1 MNHRSGPLVALVL
14 VLASLPALA
23 DPPALI
29 PRAILLGDPAR
40 TMGRISPNGDAI
52 AYLAP
57 SERGVLNLWVRTLG
71 ARDDRMVTRDEH
83 RGIRMFEWAEDGRRL
98 LYLQDVAGEE
108 NFHLHRVDLADG
120 SVQDLTPFDGVR
132 AQNLLLDGSHPGELL
147 VELNRRDP
155 KVFDVYRI
163 DLASAASRLDTENPG
178 DVVTWVADPRFV
190 IRAGVAAHADGSRSL
205 RVRNGPDDAWRDL
218 TSWPDQESVQPLGF
232 APDGQSIYVA
242 TSVGGDVSRLVRID
256 ATTGKEVE
264 TLAKDPRCDVG
275 EPVIDPRTHRLQAV
289 SFNYARKEWKVI
301 DPAVKADFEAL
312 AGARRGDFTITSRD
326 RADRRWVV
334 SHTVDDG
341 PLQYSLYDRKK
352 RKLSPLFVSRPELSK
367 HPLTHRDAIVIT
379 TRDELTMVTYLTLP
393 RGVPPRKLPMVL
405 LVHGGPWER
414 DSWGFDGVAQ
424 WLANRGYL
432 VLQPNFRASLGFGKK
447 YLHAG
452 DRQWGGTMQNDLTD
466 AVAWAI
472 AKGYADPKRVAI
484 MGTSYGG
491 YAALAGLTFTP
502 DLYACGIDVAGPSN
516 LETLLEALP
525 PYGSAML
532 GMLDL
537 RMGDVGRDSLFNQR
551 VSPLFHVDRIRSPL
565 LVGHGANDPRVPLG
579 ESTRLV
585 DAMRSRGLPVDFVVY
600 ADEGHGFVRPENRL
614 DFYARVEQFLA
625 RSIGGR
631 AEPFAPVDGAKA
643 DLK

>member
-1 MNHRSGPLVALVL
+1 M
-14 VLASLPALA
+14 
-23 DPPALI
+23 
-29 PRAILLGDPAR
+29 
-40 TMGRISPNGDAI
+40 
-52 AYLAP
+52 
-57 SERGVLNLWVRTLG
+57 
-71 ARDDRMVTRDEH
+71 
-83 RGIRMFEWAEDGRRL
+83 
-98 LYLQDVAGEE
+98 
-108 NFHLHRVDLADG
+108 
-120 SVQDLTPFDGVR
+120 R

-341 PLQYSLYDRKK
+341 PLQYSLYDRK
-352 RKLSPLFVSRPELSK
+352 RGSSRRCS
-367 HPLTHRDAIVIT
+367 
-379 TRDELTMVTYLTLP
+379 
-393 RGVPPRKLPMVL
+393 
-405 LVHGGPWER
+405 
-414 DSWGFDGVAQ
+414 
-424 WLANRGYL
+424 
-432 VLQPNFRASLGFGKK
+432 
-447 YLHAG
+447 
-452 DRQWGGTMQNDLTD
+452 
-466 AVAWAI
+466 
-472 AKGYADPKRVAI
+472 
-484 MGTSYGG
+484 
-491 YAALAGLTFTP
+491 
-502 DLYACGIDVAGPSN
+502 
-516 LETLLEALP
+516 
-525 PYGSAML
+525 
-532 GMLDL
+532 
-537 RMGDVGRDSLFNQR
+537 
-551 VSPLFHVDRIRSPL
+551 
-565 LVGHGANDPRVPLG
+565 
-579 ESTRLV
+579 
-585 DAMRSRGLPVDFVVY
+585 
-600 ADEGHGFVRPENRL
+600 
-614 DFYARVEQFLA
+614 
-625 RSIGGR
+625 
-631 AEPFAPVDGAKA
+631 
-643 DLK
+643 

>member
-1 MNHRSGPLVALVL
+1 M
-14 VLASLPALA
+14 
-23 DPPALI
+23 
-29 PRAILLGDPAR
+29 
-40 TMGRISPNGDAI
+40 
-52 AYLAP
+52 
-57 SERGVLNLWVRTLG
+57 
-71 ARDDRMVTRDEH
+71 
-83 RGIRMFEWAEDGRRL
+83 
-98 LYLQDVAGEE
+98 
-108 NFHLHRVDLADG
+108 
-120 SVQDLTPFDGVR
+120 
-132 AQNLLLDGSHPGELL
+132 
-147 VELNRRDP
+147 
-155 KVFDVYRI
+155 
-163 DLASAASRLDTENPG
+163 
-178 DVVTWVADPRFV
+178 
-190 IRAGVAAHADGSRSL
+190 
-205 RVRNGPDDAWRDL
+205 
-218 TSWPDQESVQPLGF
+218 
-232 APDGQSIYVA
+232 
-242 TSVGGDVSRLVRID
+242 
-256 ATTGKEVE
+256 
-264 TLAKDPRCDVG
+264 
-275 EPVIDPRTHRLQAV
+275 
-289 SFNYARKEWKVI
+289 
-301 DPAVKADFEAL
+301 
-312 AGARRGDFTITSRD
+312 
-326 RADRRWVV
+326 
-334 SHTVDDG
+334 
-341 PLQYSLYDRKK
+341 
-352 RKLSPLFVSRPELSK
+352 SRPELSK

-614 DFYARVEQFLA
+614 DFYARVEQFWPA
-625 RSIGGR
+625 RSAVARNPSHPSTAPRPTSSSATARADSGRGLLLRPCDHLRLRDHARVDERPGLRRRCLAATEVAEDHGEVGRASRRVDDARQTGEAAQAVALAVRLVLEQVGADEDAVAGARRGLGWRVGWSGGGCGRRGRGRRFGGR
-631 AEPFAPVDGAKA
+631 RWSRSRSRMLEARGSRRGRKAARRRGEGRGVAMRGERFGARDPGERVRAVALGLRGGHRGLAGLGLGGRRAPHGDAAGA
-643 DLK
+643 DPQEDERDEDRRDR